1 MTSGTRCTASP
12 ACFTTVVATRF
23 ARATGDCLR
32 VRFRPPLRLRPDER
46 FRAEPRADDL
56 RRDDLRPDD
65 FRPPDLRRADFLPVD
80 FRPPRRPPDRDLPR
94 DDRLFVAMVL
104 LSQ

>member
-1 MTSGTRCTASP
+1 
-12 ACFTTVVATRF
+12 
-23 ARATGDCLR
+23 
-32 VRFRPPLRLRPDER
+32 LRPVER
-46 FRAEPRADDL
+46 RRAEPRADDL
-56 RRDDLRPDD
+56 RRDDLRADD
-65 FRPPDLRRADFLPVD
+65 FRPEDLRADDFRPLDLRRADFLPVD